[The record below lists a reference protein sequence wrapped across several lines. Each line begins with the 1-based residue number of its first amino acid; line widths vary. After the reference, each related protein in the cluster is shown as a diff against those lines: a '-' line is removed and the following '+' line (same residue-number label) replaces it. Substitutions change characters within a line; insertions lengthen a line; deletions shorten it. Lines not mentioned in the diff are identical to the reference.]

1 MLFCIKFTLAK
12 LFFCARAKE
21 PKPVRGFRFPRTPK
35 RPRRGVKPQQN
46 SLYSLFRFC
55 FNDFSAFRVAAHTP
69 QIFCVGFA
77 KIGTLY
83 KGTYCTDFTP
93 LHTEKSLKPNCA
105 HKKVEFLH
113 SLTSPLSHIPIPY
126 SLLPITSNYNFP
138 YRFVHTFLGGR
149 IAEMLFIGTVKG

>member
-77 KIGTLY
+77 KIGTLF

-113 SLTSPLSHIPIPY
+113 SLTYIFCHLFFQFWQIFEFRG
-126 SLLPITSNYNFP
+126 NF
-138 YRFVHTFLGGR
+138 L
-149 IAEMLFIGTVKG
+149 

>member
-113 SLTSPLSHIPIPY
+113 SLTSPLSHIQKESVTKAIYLVTDPY
-126 SLLPITSNYNFP
+126 LSCINHVLLSAVRLLRYIY
-138 YRFVHTFLGGR
+138 V
-149 IAEMLFIGTVKG
+149 